1 MTRYLCVSFQNS
13 FVSFFSNYGP
23 YRTSTHIAIITS
35 YLSNSRVLLM
45 ILTHE
50 TWICCIVRVF
60 LMKKNYQMITEVTEP
75 VKLYVIFNSVQYN
88 TLFHDVTG
96 PMLFQRMVYCV
107 TFGHMREKNLKPSTH
122 GWKNY
127 DGCHDLCSISL
138 IICEKEN
145 KD

>member
-1 MTRYLCVSFQNS
+1 MKWHGIFVYLSKILLFP
-13 FVSFFSNYGP
+13 FSP
-23 YRTSTHIAIITS
+23 IMDHTELLLTLLLLTS

-96 PMLFQRMVYCV
+96 PMLAIPENGLLCHIWPYARKKSE
-107 TFGHMREKNLKPSTH
+107 TFHAWMKKLRWVPWFML
-122 GWKNY
+122 Y
-127 DGCHDLCSISL
+127 
-138 IICEKEN
+138 
-145 KD
+145 